1 MLFKDKPIAYLT
13 KRSNKQSNQ
22 ASIMSIKITSNIIQ
36 LKSETIDR
44 LYPVVSD
51 LPKYKKSLE
60 ALIRNFSIDSALR
73 LMHVIDKDHEFKA
86 SMHNGRYNEYFDE
99 IEEFIHIITGKG
111 K

>member
-1 MLFKDKPIAYLT
+1 
-13 KRSNKQSNQ
+13 
-22 ASIMSIKITSNIIQ
+22 MSIKITSNIIQ

-44 LYPVVSD
+44 LDSVVSD
-51 LPKYKKSLE
+51 LPKYKKNLE

-99 IEEFIHIITGKG
+99 IEELIYIITGTGKG
-111 K
+111 KGQ